1 MSGMANQKKAAK
13 PQSSSKKSSESKPA
27 SAAAPAH
34 GIDPAKSAASAAAM
48 VAHKVSNPT
57 PSQGPK
63 VESSGFRNLKESA
76 AKPHAQGIGGVLDK
90 LTPAGQKRSGLPFGP
105 SKQVG
110 HNQTFGADVSRRSVP
125 RRTGGG

>member
-1 MSGMANQKKAAK
+1 MVGMANQKKAAK
-13 PQSSSKKSSESKPA
+13 PQGNTKKSSESKPA
-27 SAAAPAH
+27 TAAPAAH

-48 VAHKVSNPT
+48 VAHKVSSPA

-63 VESSGFRNLKESA
+63 VESSGFRNLKESL
-76 AKPHAQGIGGVLDK
+76 AKPHAQGIGGMLDK
-90 LTPAGQKRSGLPFGP
+90 LTPTGQKKSNTPFAA

-125 RRTGGG
+125 RRTGG

>member
-1 MSGMANQKKAAK
+1 MADMANQKKAAK

-27 SAAAPAH
+27 STAPAH

-48 VAHKVSNPT
+48 VAHKVSTAAPAV
-57 PSQGPK
+57 GPK
-63 VESSGFRNLKESA
+63 VESSSFRNLKESV
-76 AKPHAQGIGGVLDK
+76 AKPQALGGFLDK
-90 LTPAGQKRSGLPFGP
+90 LTPTGQKKSNLPFSS

-125 RRTGGG
+125 RRTGG